1 MGVENFNVVS
11 FELRPGWQSVPMA
24 RGRRRPGLDARG
36 SLVMDHQGTNRQL
49 ELCSTHCHYFKH
61 RG

>member
-24 RGRRRPGLDARG
+24 RREEE
-36 SLVMDHQGTNRQL
+36 GTR
-49 ELCSTHCHYFKH
+49 T
-61 RG
+61 